1 MTPRTLTVVSATL
14 LVATIVMGVGLSFKA
29 NIAIAQVM
37 DNMTSGMM
45 MQHGMMGPGMMRMG
59 PGMMAPGMMAG
70 NQSVMTQMMKPGQNI
85 TSSINLMEIIPQAI
99 GSRVNVSLS
108 NATTTAEDSIGNN
121 SHAVA
126 SHIDEHNGY
135 LVYNVMVIDPSMNI
149 SKVIVDPGNGNVLLT
164 EQISK
169 EEHMMMHRMGGQHM
183 MLGPGMMG
191 PGMMTGGG
199 HDMMMGAQ
207 HGGGMMMGPMNQGM
221 MGGYPG

>member
-99 GSRVNVSLS
+99 GSRANVSLS

-121 SHAVA
+121 SYAVA

-149 SKVIVDPGNGNVLLT
+149 SKVIVDPGNGDVLLT

-169 EEHMMMHRMGGQHM
+169 EEHMMMHKMGGQHM
-183 MLGPGMMG
+183 MGPGMMG
-191 PGMMTGGG
+191 MDPGMMDPG
-199 HDMMMGAQ
+199 MMMGAQ
-207 HGGGMMMGPMNQGM
+207 QGRGMMTGPMNQGI